1 MKQTNYYIISIFA
14 ILIITSV
21 AMFGIFLSYIW
32 QPLIYA
38 YFAIVTGT
46 AAYAMTKY
54 EIKKN

>member
-1 MKQTNYYIISIFA
+1 MKQTNYYILTIFA
-14 ILIITSV
+14 VLILTSV
-21 AMFGIFLSYIW
+21 AMFGIFISYIW

-38 YFAIVTGT
+38 YIGIVTGT

>member
-21 AMFGIFLSYIW
+21 VMFGIFLSYIW
-32 QPLIYA
+32 QPLIYL
-38 YFAIVTGT
+38 YIAIVTGT

-54 EIKKN
+54 EIKKT